1 MVHPGGVTCLD
12 VHAKQM
18 RVVTAGG
25 GALAVHDL
33 ARLGESPGAAAEVA
47 GRLETGGLAGFR
59 DLRWAS
65 YDEVVTASTI
75 GGLQVWD
82 VRGRVAGSRVSP
94 GEWGSGGGL
103 CAVDIHPGRPHV
115 CLTGAEDGTVAVWDL
130 RFGSRPVSAR
140 AGAGE
145 VWGVRFSGSSGA
157 EMPGGGSLS
166 AGYLCTG
173 EGAVGLVHTAPGGA
187 LEVRA
192 VAQESGSAVGMD
204 VRGTGS
210 AEDVACVTSH
220 ECLTF
225 LHSRVTA
232 A

>member
-1 MVHPGGVTCLD
+1 MRVWGGEKRRLLCGTGASWTRPPGRGRGPPSTTQEDSTQVRLVRGPEVSTCL
-12 VHAKQM
+12 A
-18 RVVTAGG
+18 
-25 GALAVHDL
+25 
-33 ARLGESPGAAAEVA
+33 
-47 GRLETGGLAGFR
+47 
-59 DLRWAS
+59 
-65 YDEVVTASTI
+65 
-75 GGLQVWD
+75 
-82 VRGRVAGSRVSP
+82 
-94 GEWGSGGGL
+94 
-103 CAVDIHPGRPHV
+103 
-115 CLTGAEDGTVAVWDL
+115 GAEDRTVAVGDL
-130 RFGSRPVSAR
+130 RFDSWPASAR